1 MIPQT
6 FDEWKNCIINDC
18 KIELTKEFT
27 EQRLAIYEDRTNP
40 ETRKFV
46 LIYSEQHLQNII
58 NWLKM
63 T

>member
-27 EQRLAIYEDRTNP
+27 EQRLAIYDDRTNP
-40 ETRKFV
+40 ETRKFI
-46 LIYSEQHLQNII
+46 LIYGEQHLQNII